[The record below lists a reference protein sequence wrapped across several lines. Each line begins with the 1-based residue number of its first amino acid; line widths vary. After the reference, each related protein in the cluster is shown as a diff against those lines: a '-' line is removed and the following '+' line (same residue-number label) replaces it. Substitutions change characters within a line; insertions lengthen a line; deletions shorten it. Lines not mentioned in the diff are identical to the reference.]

1 MKTTKK
7 IQTLTAATASLFLF
21 ASIASAHSQHDHSK
35 LGFQWKFSKKVEAKI
50 QARGTL
56 QENSYYIGLS
66 AHEQKTMKEYGIR
79 HGNILTT
86 QVDGVNAFVKK
97 TSSGIQIMDSGV
109 TNIGIK
115 EQLPIRT
122 LNWISRIS
130 TRNNNHA
137 GHDHAMTPFEW
148 SFGESTQ
155 DRIAGRLNSNE
166 VVFVGLNKFEQDLLN
181 NYSIKIGNRFHTVI
195 KGQTTM
201 AERTSGGLKI
211 MGPSSNDVA
220 QMNSNQTNM

>member
-1 MKTTKK
+1 MKTTKM

-21 ASIASAHSQHDHSK
+21 ANVAAAHSEHDHSK
-35 LGFQWKFSKKVEAKI
+35 LSLQWKFSKKVEAKI

-56 QENSYYIGLS
+56 QENGYYIGLS
-66 AHEQKTMKEYGIR
+66 AHEQKTMKHYGIR
-79 HGNILTT
+79 PGNIFNT
-86 QVDGVNAFVKK
+86 QVDGVNAYVKK
-97 TSSGIQIMDSGV
+97 TSAGIQIMDSGV
-109 TNIGIK
+109 TNIRTM

-122 LNWISRIS
+122 LNRISRIS
-130 TRNNNHA
+130 TGNASHT
-137 GHDHAMTPFEW
+137 GHDHAMTPYEW

-155 DRIAGRLNSNE
+155 NRIAGRLNSND

-181 NYSIKIGNRFHTVI
+181 NYNLKIGNRFHTVI
-195 KGQTTM
+195 NGQTTM

-211 MGPSSNDVA
+211 MGLSNNEVA

>member
-1 MKTTKK
+1 MKTTKM

-21 ASIASAHSQHDHSK
+21 ATIASAHSEHDHSK
-35 LGFQWKFSKKVEAKI
+35 LSLQWKYSKKVEAKI

-66 AHEQKTMKEYGIR
+66 AHEQKTMRHYGIR
-79 HGNILTT
+79 PGNIFTA
-86 QVDGVNAFVKK
+86 QVNGVNAYVKK
-97 TSSGIQIMDSGV
+97 TSAGIQIMDSGV
-109 TNIGIK
+109 MNIRAM

-130 TRNNNHA
+130 TGNTSHS
-137 GHDHAMTPFEW
+137 GHDHTVTPYEW

-155 DRIAGRLNSNE
+155 NRIAGRLNSNE
-166 VVFVGLNKFEQDLLN
+166 VVFVGLNKFEQDLLD
-181 NYSIKIGNRFHTVI
+181 NYNLKIGNRFHTVI
-195 KGQTTM
+195 NGQTTM

-211 MGPSSNDVA
+211 MGLSSNNVA
-220 QMNSNQTNM
+220 LMNSNQTNM